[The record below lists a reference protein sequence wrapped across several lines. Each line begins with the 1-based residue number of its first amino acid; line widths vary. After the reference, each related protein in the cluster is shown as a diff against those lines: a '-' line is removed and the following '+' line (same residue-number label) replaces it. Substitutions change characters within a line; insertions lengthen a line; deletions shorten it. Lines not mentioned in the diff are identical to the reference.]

1 MISVKD
7 RLFHLSTAH
16 TSYVF
21 RVEPAG
27 HLEHLHYGA
36 KTTLNGQAEQALKQ
50 KHSSLPSATI
60 CYAPAYPNLSMELLP
75 LERETAGIPLSKW
88 SLPTDPTPVI
98 SSLIPLKS
106 LPPRL
111 YFQDFPLPCRQLS
124 VRPTH

>member
-60 CYAPAYPNLSMELLP
+60 CYAPAYPNLSMELLRG
-75 LERETAGIPLSKW
+75 EISTVGNGDCG
-88 SLPTDPTPVI
+88 DPFVEMVFARI
-98 SSLIPLKS
+98 RHL
-106 LPPRL
+106 
-111 YFQDFPLPCRQLS
+111 
-124 VRPTH
+124 